1 MLPEQWRH
9 LYNCFNPSRHPS
21 FDVSEL
27 IFEGQTIKDDICSFI
42 EARATSA
49 PPSAKQVA
57 AKQKRKARD
66 SDNEDSDD
74 ELVAANVNQASSLPA
89 KARQSPKKK
98 SKAIVVEAPAPK
110 KKGLAKKQKN
120 TQSKEQ
126 EANAA
131 ALADVM
137 RASARSARDER
148 KARRDVPAHVV
159 EAS

>member
-1 MLPEQWRH
+1 LLPQQWRH

-27 IFEGQTIKDDICSFI
+27 IFEDQTIKDDICSFI

-49 PPSAKQVA
+49 SAKQVA

-66 SDNEDSDD
+66 SEDEDSDD

-98 SKAIVVEAPAPK
+98 SKAIVVEAPK
-110 KKGLAKKQKN
+110 KKGLAKKQKK
-120 TQSKEQ
+120 TRSPRSRKQ
-126 EANAA
+126 
-131 ALADVM
+131 M
-137 RASARSARDER
+137 RPLS
-148 KARRDVPAHVV
+148 PM
-159 EAS
+159 